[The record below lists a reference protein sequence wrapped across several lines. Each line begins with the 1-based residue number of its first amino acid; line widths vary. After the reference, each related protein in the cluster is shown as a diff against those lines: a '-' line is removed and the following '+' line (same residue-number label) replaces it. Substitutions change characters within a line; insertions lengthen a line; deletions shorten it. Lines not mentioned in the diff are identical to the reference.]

1 MKTQVQGVTIAYDD
15 QGAGLPIVFLHA
27 FPLNRSMWSEQV
39 AALSRGFRAIAID
52 LRGHGESD
60 APFWRYSLEQY
71 ALDVKEVLAGLG
83 IRKAIFVGLSMGG
96 YLEFT
101 LYRLYPDLMLGVVLA
116 DTRAE
121 ADKPEQIQ
129 WRYDLAQQTAAMGP
143 AAVIAE
149 MLPKLLAPK
158 TYERNPDLVA
168 RVKSMQAAAP
178 VPGIIGDLMA
188 IAERPDSTDLLP
200 SMAVPALVIVGQE
213 DVLTTPADAERIA
226 NGIHGARLIVIPNAG
241 HLSNLEQPERF
252 TSAIEAFATGLQK
265 TNASPTAFLLIS
277 FKNSFR
283 VCSCVR
289 NAPSMELVT
298 ARVFC
303 FSTPLIIMHKWR
315 ASMTTAT
322 PWASNFRLSVSA
334 ICVVSRSC
342 TCSRRAKASTTR
354 GILLRPTTF
363 LFGRYPT

>member
-52 LRGHGESD
+52 IRGHGESD

-200 SMAVPALVIVGQE
+200 SIAVPALVIVGQE

-226 NGIHGARLIVIPNAG
+226 NGIHGAQLIVIPNAG

-265 TNASPTAFLLIS
+265 TNA
-277 FKNSFR
+277 
-283 VCSCVR
+283 
-289 NAPSMELVT
+289 
-298 ARVFC
+298 
-303 FSTPLIIMHKWR
+303 
-315 ASMTTAT
+315 
-322 PWASNFRLSVSA
+322 
-334 ICVVSRSC
+334 
-342 TCSRRAKASTTR
+342 
-354 GILLRPTTF
+354 
-363 LFGRYPT
+363 

>member
-71 ALDVKEVLAGLG
+71 ALDVKELLAGLG
-83 IRKAIFVGLSMGG
+83 IRKALFVGLSMGG
-96 YLEFT
+96 YLEFA

-129 WRYDLAQQTAAMGP
+129 WRYELAQRTAAMGP

-178 VPGIIGDLMA
+178 VPGIIGDLIA

-200 SMAVPALVIVGQE
+200 FMTIPALVIVGQE

-226 NGIHGARLIVIPNAG
+226 TGIHGAQLIVIPNAG

-265 TNASPTAFLLIS
+265 TNA
-277 FKNSFR
+277 
-283 VCSCVR
+283 
-289 NAPSMELVT
+289 
-298 ARVFC
+298 
-303 FSTPLIIMHKWR
+303 
-315 ASMTTAT
+315 
-322 PWASNFRLSVSA
+322 
-334 ICVVSRSC
+334 
-342 TCSRRAKASTTR
+342 
-354 GILLRPTTF
+354 
-363 LFGRYPT
+363 